1 MGEKILIP
9 TSHSG
14 SIIML
19 EKVENYMDLKSFI
32 QQHRSDWEHL
42 EQALKAL
49 TKRKKSLTAERVENF
64 QILYRKAVN
73 DLSFSQTY
81 FPDEEVTFYLNDL
94 VGKAHNL
101 LYRGQA
107 TTSLAQLKHFWGKTF
122 IHLMLEQRR
131 FILVAFLLFLIGAMG
146 SFLAVMSDPLHLYSV
161 LPAEI
166 AQHVDPT
173 QLGQKDVT
181 DSAAIS
187 AQIMTNNIQVA
198 ILAFAG
204 GVTLGA
210 FTVYLLINNG
220 IMLGALAALFWQSG
234 KFYDFWAYIVPHGMI
249 ELTAIFIAGGSG
261 LLMGYSILAPGPYS
275 RSRQLKRQSLRSV
288 QLLLGTIPLFI
299 VAGIIEGYITPAH
312 IPLEAK
318 YAVALLTVMLLSFY
332 VWLGGR
338 GRKQDLVSR
347 LSPD

>member
-1 MGEKILIP
+1 MNHI
-9 TSHSG
+9 
-14 SIIML
+14 
-19 EKVENYMDLKSFI
+19 DLKSFI
-32 QQHRSDWEHL
+32 KQHRSDWELL
-42 EQALKAL
+42 EQSFKDLSKG
-49 TKRKKSLTAERVENF
+49 KRSLTAERVEQF
-64 QILYRKAVN
+64 QLLYRKAVN
-73 DLSFSQTY
+73 HLSFSQTY
-81 FPDEEVTFYLNDL
+81 FPDEEVTLYLNDL

-122 IHLMLEQRR
+122 VHLMIEQWR
-131 FILVAFLLFLIGAMG
+131 FILVALLMFLIGGIG
-146 SFLAVMSDPLHLYSV
+146 SFLAVMNDPLHLYSV
-161 LPAEI
+161 LPTEI
-166 AQHVDPT
+166 AKHVDPA
-173 QLGQKDVT
+173 QLGHKDVV

-187 AQIMTNNIQVA
+187 AQIMTNNIRVA
-198 ILAFAG
+198 ILAFVG

-220 IMLGALAALFWQSG
+220 IIIGALAALFWQSG

-261 LLMGYSILAPGPYS
+261 LLMGYSILVPGSYS
-275 RSRQLKRQSLRSV
+275 RAFQLKRQALRSV

-312 IPLEAK
+312 ISLEAK
-318 YAVALLTVMLLSFY
+318 YAFSVLTVLGLILY
-332 VWLGGR
+332 VWIGGR
-338 GRKQDLVSR
+338 GRARSTSPK

>member
-1 MGEKILIP
+1 
-9 TSHSG
+9 
-14 SIIML
+14 
-19 EKVENYMDLKSFI
+19 MDLKSFI
-32 QQHRSDWEHL
+32 GEHRSGWESL
-42 EQALKAL
+42 EQSVKVLS
-49 TKRKKSLTAERVENF
+49 KRKSRALTAEQVENF

-81 FPDEEVTFYLNDL
+81 FPAEEVTLYLNDL
-94 VGKAHNL
+94 VVKAHNL
-101 LYRGQA
+101 LYSGQA
-107 TTSLAQLKHFWGKTF
+107 TTSLAQFKEFWGKTF
-122 IHLMLEQRR
+122 IHLMIEQRR
-131 FILVAFLLFLIGAMG
+131 FIFVASLLFLIGALG
-146 SFLAVMSDPLHLYSV
+146 SFLAVMNDPLHLYSV

-166 AQHVDPT
+166 AKHVDPA
-173 QLGQKDVT
+173 QLGQKDIT

-204 GVTLGA
+204 GITLGV

-220 IMLGALAALFWQSG
+220 IIIGALAALFWQSG
-234 KFYDFWAYIVPHGMI
+234 KFYDFWAFIVPHGMI

-261 LLMGYSILAPGPYS
+261 LLMGYSILVPGRFS
-275 RSRQLKRQSLRSV
+275 RSLQLKRQSLRSV

-312 IPLEAK
+312 ISLEAK
-318 YAVALLTVMLLSFY
+318 YAVALLTVVMLSLY
-332 VWLGGR
+332 VGIGGR
-338 GRKQDLVSR
+338 GRKQDMAPR